1 MINFMHHPLNK
12 KESVAFRAKRIFFL
26 SYNYSKTYIYI
37 VKSVLKCKKHKTK
50 INEVEVDREVD
61 QNREVQQ

>member
-1 MINFMHHPLNK
+1 MLHL
-12 KESVAFRAKRIFFL
+12 ELRGYFFCTIIIIRL
-26 SYNYSKTYIYI
+26 KQSYIYI

-61 QNREVQQ
+61 QNRKVQQ